1 MVQNAGCVL
10 KIGVKQQRV
19 TFEIVA
25 NCMQKGLSF
34 R

>member
-1 MVQNAGCVL
+1 MVQNAAYIL
-10 KIGVKQQRV
+10 KIGAKQQRV

-25 NCMQKGLSF
+25 NCMQKAPSL

>member
-1 MVQNAGCVL
+1 MLLNAAYVL
-10 KIGVKQQRV
+10 KSGAKQQRV

-25 NCMQKGLSF
+25 NCMQKGLSL